1 MAPLRDKDPI
11 IRAEAARGLGTLGAV
26 EYIPR
31 LIEMLRD
38 ADPGVKE
45 AVRKALDRLNE
56 DAEAAK
62 PKKEG

>member
-1 MAPLRDKDPI
+1 M
-11 IRAEAARGLGTLGAV
+11 GTLGAV

-45 AVRKALDRLNE
+45 AVRKALDRLNQ
-56 DAEAAK
+56 DAAEAAK